1 MELNATVRTAA
12 DLVRNIPPDRLDA
25 PTPCRDWD
33 VRTLTNHLH
42 QVVTAL
48 HLAGRG
54 GPVPDDLWSRDLAG
68 DPDRFDAE
76 ARGAIEAWAEP
87 PAGMIA
93 LGAAT
98 VPAPLVATMLAS
110 DLVLHG
116 WDLAKATGQVFACD
130 DEAIAM
136 TSRFI
141 ADTAAEG
148 RTMGLYAEP
157 VPVAADASA
166 LDRAVGASGRDPGW
180 TPVAGR
186 EVRAYK

>member
-1 MELNATVRTAA
+1 MELNATLRATA
-12 DLVRNIPPDRLDA
+12 DLVRNIPPGRFDA

-54 GPVPDDLWSRDLAG
+54 EPVPDDLWSRDLAG
-68 DPDRFDAE
+68 DPGRFDAE
-76 ARGAIEAWAEP
+76 ARGAVEAWAEP
-87 PAGMIA
+87 PAGMIT

-98 VPAPLVATMLAS
+98 MPAPLVATMLAS

-116 WDLAKATGQVFACD
+116 WDLAKATGQVFTCD
-130 DEAIAM
+130 DEAAAM
-136 TSRFI
+136 TVRFI
-141 ADTAAEG
+141 TETAAQG

-157 VPVAADASA
+157 VPVPADASP
-166 LDRAVGASGRDPGW
+166 LDRALGASGRDPEW
-180 TPVAGR
+180 AAVAGR
-186 EVRAYK
+186 ELRAYK